1 MTVDSNNPALVTE
14 IPLKIKI
21 RGGRKIMLTPDGDRA
36 VTQPAARIDNTM
48 IKLIARG
55 YRWHR
60 LLSSGAYTSIDEL
73 GVAEKIDG
81 SYVSR
86 VLRLAYLSPT
96 IVEAILAGR
105 HPPQLTAKDLL
116 KPFPMDW
123 KEQENNLL
131 ATQTLL

>member
-1 MTVDSNNPALVTE
+1 MTIDSNKPALVTE
-14 IPLKIKI
+14 IPLKIRI
-21 RGGRKIMLTPDGDRA
+21 RGGRKIMLTPDGARA

-73 GVAEKIDG
+73 GAAEKIDG

-86 VLRLAYLSPT
+86 VPRLAYLSPT

-123 KEQENNLL
+123 REQENNLL
-131 ATQTLL
+131 ATQKLL